1 MDEWQ
6 IIFDD
11 FASKTDGISVFNPKD
26 KSHVYLFQNYLI
38 EMNMPIDEVDSA
50 IKMLLGEQPET
61 DPRVRSQAKKLG
73 LVSKGYGN
81 WGKDKDGPTTHRNVD
96 GKLVPVDDDEKDDK
110 EDKEKEKPK
119 AKANVVSKDAEA
131 DREKDHNTDV
141 STDYQRDGGETD
153 FTSKSEPTDDL
164 FTTKEEGYKKI
175 TTKTGKSFTVRQLKD
190 ENGEPIDTSAQEGR
204 EKAISIVRGRLEEL
218 KAKSEEAI
226 DLLKKE
232 KDPTQRILALK
243 WLGEYGEM
251 EAYADLLER
260 GGVSD
265 VYLLTDSEPK
275 NDLVVIVEDEERQV
289 DAYGVSVKTAEGGTM
304 ANKRGSSVKGDFMDR
319 LEKSPNRNIQV
330 DGVSEPVDAG
340 VLLNA
345 GLELRKRIIKKLSNG
360 KVSQNLENKQTEV
373 EIDGEKVSITE
384 YFRRQKV
391 TVQDIEDI
399 FGDDKIFPNNK
410 RNPIRTLN
418 DDVLPEEQ
426 MSQLREHFQKKF
438 IEYNKSG
445 EMTIAELQDKL
456 IDSFADV
463 LEQAQVDLLP
473 SADIMVSYYNQD
485 GFQENGFITKEAQT
499 KKMEDNLGPIN
510 ELSKKDQITKLLGLD
525 FTGRGA
531 GKKKEGTGYVDG
543 QSFGRPDP
551 KLQPEATD
559 VSDYVGEITK

>member
-1 MDEWQ
+1 MIDKILKDWNDRVGGNLNHKKESHLFELGSMLWEQGWSSEQIGELVKNLKEQETNFKGRTKDGDLRYFKSKDSLDKALEKGTVEPVDEP
-6 IIFDD
+6 DKKD
-11 FASKTDGISVFNPKD
+11 EPEKDPTKLSGPKD
-26 KSHVYLFQNYLI
+26 FERPSS
-38 EMNMPIDEVDSA
+38 DDDSTS
-50 IKMLLGEQPET
+50 T
-61 DPRVRSQAKKLG
+61 DTDTS
-73 LVSKGYGN
+73 
-81 WGKDKDGPTTHRNVD
+81 KDK
-96 GKLVPVDDDEKDDK
+96 E
-110 EDKEKEKPK
+110 
-119 AKANVVSKDAEA
+119 
-131 DREKDHNTDV
+131 
-141 STDYQRDGGETD
+141 YD

-190 ENGEPIDTSAQEGR
+190 ESGEPIDTSKQEGR
-204 EKAISIVRGRLEEL
+204 EKAISIVRGKLDEL
-218 KAKSEEAI
+218 KDKSNGAI

-260 GGVSD
+260 GGVGD

-275 NDLVVIVEDEERQV
+275 NDLVVVVEDEERQV

-391 TVQDIEDI
+391 TVKDIEDI

-438 IEYNKSG
+438 IEYNESG

-456 IDSFADV
+456 IDSFSDV

-473 SADIMVSYYNQD
+473 SADIMVSYYDQD
-485 GFQENGFITKEAQT
+485 GFQKNGFITKEAQT
-499 KKMEDNLGPIN
+499 KKMEDSLGPIN
-510 ELSKKDQITKLLGLD
+510 KLSKKDQITKLLGLD

-551 KLQPEATD
+551 KLQPEATS
-559 VSDYVGEITK
+559 VTDYVQEITK

>member
-1 MDEWQ
+1 MIDKILKDWNDRVGGNLNHKKESHLFELGSMLWEQGWSSEQIGELVKNLKEQETKFKGRTKDGDLRYFKSKDSLDKALEKGTVEPVDEP
-6 IIFDD
+6 DKKGEPEKD
-11 FASKTDGISVFNPKD
+11 PTKLSGPKD
-26 KSHVYLFQNYLI
+26 FERPSS
-38 EMNMPIDEVDSA
+38 DDDSA
-50 IKMLLGEQPET
+50 ST
-61 DPRVRSQAKKLG
+61 DT
-73 LVSKGYGN
+73 
-81 WGKDKDGPTTHRNVD
+81 DKSS
-96 GKLVPVDDDEKDDK
+96 DK
-110 EDKEKEKPK
+110 E
-119 AKANVVSKDAEA
+119 
-131 DREKDHNTDV
+131 
-141 STDYQRDGGETD
+141 YD

-190 ENGEPIDTSAQEGR
+190 ENGEPIDTSTQEGR
-204 EKAISIVRGRLEEL
+204 EKAISIVRGKLDEL
-218 KAKSEEAI
+218 KDKSEGAI

-275 NDLVVIVEDEERQV
+275 NDLVVVVEDEERQV

-360 KVSQNLENKQTEV
+360 KVSQNPENKQTEV

-391 TVQDIEDI
+391 TNQDMEDI

-426 MSQLREHFQKKF
+426 MSQLREHFKKKF
-438 IEYNKSG
+438 IEYNESG

-456 IDSFADV
+456 IDSFSDV

-473 SADIMVSYYNQD
+473 SADIMVSYYDQD
-485 GFQENGFITKEAQT
+485 GFQKNGFITKEAQT
-499 KKMEDNLGPIN
+499 KKMEDSLGPIN
-510 ELSKKDQITKLLGLD
+510 QLSKKDQITKLLGLD

-551 KLQPEATD
+551 KLQPEATS
-559 VSDYVGEITK
+559 VTDYVQEITK

>member
-1 MDEWQ
+1 MIDKILKDWNDRVGGNLNHKKESHLFELGSMLWEQGWSSEQIGELVKNLKEQETKFKGRTKDGDLRYFKSKDSLDKALEKGTVEPVDEP
-6 IIFDD
+6 DKKGEPEKD
-11 FASKTDGISVFNPKD
+11 PTKLSGPKD
-26 KSHVYLFQNYLI
+26 FERPSS
-38 EMNMPIDEVDSA
+38 DDDSA
-50 IKMLLGEQPET
+50 ST
-61 DPRVRSQAKKLG
+61 DT
-73 LVSKGYGN
+73 
-81 WGKDKDGPTTHRNVD
+81 DKSS
-96 GKLVPVDDDEKDDK
+96 DK
-110 EDKEKEKPK
+110 E
-119 AKANVVSKDAEA
+119 
-131 DREKDHNTDV
+131 
-141 STDYQRDGGETD
+141 YD

-190 ENGEPIDTSAQEGR
+190 ENGEPIDTSTQEGR
-204 EKAISIVRGRLEEL
+204 EKAISIVRGKLDEL
-218 KAKSEEAI
+218 KDKSEGAI

-275 NDLVVIVEDEERQV
+275 NDLVVVVEDEERQV

-330 DGVSEPVDAG
+330 NGVSEPVDAG

-360 KVSQNLENKQTEV
+360 KVSQNPENKQTEV

-391 TVQDIEDI
+391 TVQDMEDI

-426 MSQLREHFQKKF
+426 MSQLREHFKKKF
-438 IEYNKSG
+438 IEYNESG

-456 IDSFADV
+456 IDSFSDV

-473 SADIMVSYYNQD
+473 SADIMVSYYDQD
-485 GFQENGFITKEAQT
+485 GFQKNGFITKEAQT
-499 KKMEDNLGPIN
+499 KKMEDSLGPIN
-510 ELSKKDQITKLLGLD
+510 KLSKKDQITKLLGLD

-551 KLQPEATD
+551 KLQPEATS
-559 VSDYVGEITK
+559 VTDYVQEITK

>member
-1 MDEWQ
+1 MIDKILKDWNDRVGGNLNHKKESHLFELGSMLWEQGWSSEQIGELVKNLKEQETKFKGRTKDGDLRYFKSKDSLDKALEKGTVEPVDEP
-6 IIFDD
+6 DKKGEPEKD
-11 FASKTDGISVFNPKD
+11 PTKLSGPKD
-26 KSHVYLFQNYLI
+26 FERPSS
-38 EMNMPIDEVDSA
+38 DDDSA
-50 IKMLLGEQPET
+50 ST
-61 DPRVRSQAKKLG
+61 DT
-73 LVSKGYGN
+73 
-81 WGKDKDGPTTHRNVD
+81 DKSS
-96 GKLVPVDDDEKDDK
+96 DK
-110 EDKEKEKPK
+110 E
-119 AKANVVSKDAEA
+119 
-131 DREKDHNTDV
+131 
-141 STDYQRDGGETD
+141 YD

-190 ENGEPIDTSAQEGR
+190 ENGEPIDTSTQEGR
-204 EKAISIVRGRLEEL
+204 EKAISIVRGKLDEL
-218 KAKSEEAI
+218 KDKSEGAI

-275 NDLVVIVEDEERQV
+275 NDLVVVVEDEERQV

-360 KVSQNLENKQTEV
+360 KVSQNPENKQTEV

-391 TVQDIEDI
+391 TNQDMEDI

-426 MSQLREHFQKKF
+426 MSQLREHFKKKF
-438 IEYNKSG
+438 IEYNESG

-456 IDSFADV
+456 IDSFSDV

-473 SADIMVSYYNQD
+473 SADIMVSYYDQD
-485 GFQENGFITKEAQT
+485 GFQKNGFITKEAQT
-499 KKMEDNLGPIN
+499 KKMEDSLGPIN
-510 ELSKKDQITKLLGLD
+510 KLSKKDQITKLLGLD

-551 KLQPEATD
+551 KLQPEATS
-559 VSDYVGEITK
+559 VTDYVQEITK

>member
-1 MDEWQ
+1 MIDKILKDWNDRVGGNLNHKKESHLFELGSMLWEQGWSSEQIGELVKNLKEQETKFKGRTKDGELRYFKSKDSLDKALEKGTVEPVDEP
-6 IIFDD
+6 DKKGEPEKD
-11 FASKTDGISVFNPKD
+11 PTKLSGPKD
-26 KSHVYLFQNYLI
+26 FERPSS
-38 EMNMPIDEVDSA
+38 DDDSA
-50 IKMLLGEQPET
+50 ST
-61 DPRVRSQAKKLG
+61 DT
-73 LVSKGYGN
+73 
-81 WGKDKDGPTTHRNVD
+81 DKSS
-96 GKLVPVDDDEKDDK
+96 DK
-110 EDKEKEKPK
+110 E
-119 AKANVVSKDAEA
+119 
-131 DREKDHNTDV
+131 
-141 STDYQRDGGETD
+141 YD

-190 ENGEPIDTSAQEGR
+190 ENGEPIDTSTQEGR
-204 EKAISIVRGRLEEL
+204 EKAISIVRGKLDEL
-218 KAKSEEAI
+218 KDKSEGAI

-360 KVSQNLENKQTEV
+360 KVSQNPENKQTEV

-391 TVQDIEDI
+391 TVQDMEDI

-438 IEYNKSG
+438 IEYNESG

-456 IDSFADV
+456 IDSFSDV

-473 SADIMVSYYNQD
+473 SADIMVSYYDQD
-485 GFQENGFITKEAQT
+485 GFQKNGFITKEAQT
-499 KKMEDNLGPIN
+499 KKMEDSLGPIN
-510 ELSKKDQITKLLGLD
+510 KLSKKDQITKLLGLD

-551 KLQPEATD
+551 KLQPEATS
-559 VSDYVGEITK
+559 VTDYVQEITK

>member
-1 MDEWQ
+1 MIDKILKDWNDRVGGNLNHKKESHLFELGSMLWKQGWSSEQIGELVKNLKEQETNFKGRTKDGDLRYFKSKDSLDKALEKGTVEPVDEP
-6 IIFDD
+6 DKKD
-11 FASKTDGISVFNPKD
+11 EPEKDPTKLSGPKD
-26 KSHVYLFQNYLI
+26 FERPSS
-38 EMNMPIDEVDSA
+38 DDDSTS
-50 IKMLLGEQPET
+50 T
-61 DPRVRSQAKKLG
+61 DTDTS
-73 LVSKGYGN
+73 
-81 WGKDKDGPTTHRNVD
+81 KDK
-96 GKLVPVDDDEKDDK
+96 E
-110 EDKEKEKPK
+110 
-119 AKANVVSKDAEA
+119 
-131 DREKDHNTDV
+131 
-141 STDYQRDGGETD
+141 YD

-190 ENGEPIDTSAQEGR
+190 ESGEPIDTSKQEGR
-204 EKAISIVRGRLEEL
+204 EKAISIVRGKLDEL
-218 KAKSEEAI
+218 KDKSNGAI

-260 GGVSD
+260 GGVGD

-275 NDLVVIVEDEERQV
+275 NDLVVVVEDEERQV

-438 IEYNKSG
+438 IEYNESG

-456 IDSFADV
+456 IDSFSDV

-473 SADIMVSYYNQD
+473 SADIMVSYYDQD
-485 GFQENGFITKEAQT
+485 GFQKNGFITKEAQT
-499 KKMEDNLGPIN
+499 KKMEDSLGPIN
-510 ELSKKDQITKLLGLD
+510 KLSKKDQITKLLGLD

-551 KLQPEATD
+551 KLQPEATS
-559 VSDYVGEITK
+559 VTDYVQEITK

>member
-1 MDEWQ
+1 MIDKILKDWNDRVGGNLNHKKESHLFELGSMLWEQGWSSEQIGELVKNLKEQETKFKGRTKDGDLRYFKSKDSLDKALEKGTVEPVDEP
-6 IIFDD
+6 DKKGEPEKD
-11 FASKTDGISVFNPKD
+11 PTKLSGPKD
-26 KSHVYLFQNYLI
+26 FERPSS
-38 EMNMPIDEVDSA
+38 DDDSA
-50 IKMLLGEQPET
+50 ST
-61 DPRVRSQAKKLG
+61 DT
-73 LVSKGYGN
+73 
-81 WGKDKDGPTTHRNVD
+81 DKSS
-96 GKLVPVDDDEKDDK
+96 DK
-110 EDKEKEKPK
+110 E
-119 AKANVVSKDAEA
+119 
-131 DREKDHNTDV
+131 
-141 STDYQRDGGETD
+141 YD

-190 ENGEPIDTSAQEGR
+190 ENGEPIDTSTQEGR
-204 EKAISIVRGRLEEL
+204 EKAISIVRGKLDEL
-218 KAKSEEAI
+218 KDKSEGAI

-275 NDLVVIVEDEERQV
+275 NDLVVVVEDEERQV

-360 KVSQNLENKQTEV
+360 KVSQNPENKQTEV

-391 TVQDIEDI
+391 TVQDMEDI

-426 MSQLREHFQKKF
+426 MSQLREHFKKKF
-438 IEYNKSG
+438 IEYNESG

-456 IDSFADV
+456 IDSFSDV

-473 SADIMVSYYNQD
+473 SADIMVSYYDQD
-485 GFQENGFITKEAQT
+485 GFQKNGFITKEAQT
-499 KKMEDNLGPIN
+499 KKMEDSLGPIN
-510 ELSKKDQITKLLGLD
+510 KLSKKDQITKLLGLD

-551 KLQPEATD
+551 KLQPEATS
-559 VSDYVGEITK
+559 VTDYVQEITK

>member
-1 MDEWQ
+1 MIDKILKDWNDRVGGNLNHKKESHLFELGSMLWEQGWSSEQIGELVKNLKEQETKFKGRTKDGDLRYFKSKDSLDKALEKGTVEPVDEP
-6 IIFDD
+6 DKKGEPEKNLTKL
-11 FASKTDGISVFNPKD
+11 SGPKD
-26 KSHVYLFQNYLI
+26 FERPSS
-38 EMNMPIDEVDSA
+38 DDDSA
-50 IKMLLGEQPET
+50 ST
-61 DPRVRSQAKKLG
+61 DT
-73 LVSKGYGN
+73 
-81 WGKDKDGPTTHRNVD
+81 DKSS
-96 GKLVPVDDDEKDDK
+96 DK
-110 EDKEKEKPK
+110 E
-119 AKANVVSKDAEA
+119 
-131 DREKDHNTDV
+131 
-141 STDYQRDGGETD
+141 YD

-190 ENGEPIDTSAQEGR
+190 ENGEPIDTSTQEGR
-204 EKAISIVRGRLEEL
+204 EKAISIVRGKLDEL
-218 KAKSEEAI
+218 KDKSEGAI

-275 NDLVVIVEDEERQV
+275 NDLVVVVEDEERQV

-360 KVSQNLENKQTEV
+360 KVSQNPENKQTEV

-391 TVQDIEDI
+391 TVQDMEDI

-438 IEYNKSG
+438 IEYNESG

-456 IDSFADV
+456 IDSFSDV

-473 SADIMVSYYNQD
+473 SADIMVSYYDQD
-485 GFQENGFITKEAQT
+485 GFQKNGFITKEAQT
-499 KKMEDNLGPIN
+499 KKMEDSLGPIN
-510 ELSKKDQITKLLGLD
+510 NLSKKDQITKLLGLD

-551 KLQPEATD
+551 KLQPEATS
-559 VSDYVGEITK
+559 VTDYVQEITK